1 VSDRRYER
9 GVEAMDELQGKRA
22 GAKIREYLR
31 GVSPEFERYAVSASY
46 GDVYGRPGLELR
58 DRQLVTISALA
69 AMGGCEAQLE
79 RHLIAG
85 IKFGITPDEV
95 IEVCIQVGAYA
106 GQARANNAVRVAAEV
121 FERLGVSATGAE
133 PAGG

>member
-1 VSDRRYER
+1 MSDARYER
-9 GVEAMDELQGKRA
+9 GVEMMDELQGERA
-22 GAKIREYLR
+22 GRKIRDHLR
-31 GVSPEFERYAVSASY
+31 GISPEFERYAVTASY
-46 GDVYGRPGLELR
+46 GDVYGRTGLVRR
-58 DRQLVTISALA
+58 DRQLVTISVLA

-85 IKFGITPDEV
+85 INFGITPDEV

-121 FERLGVSATGAE
+121 FERLGVSASDREARGD
-133 PAGG
+133 